1 MTKCPRC
8 NAPTN
13 YTPILVW
20 EGCNRCMFGVWE
32 YRDNLYGSRMN
43 YNENWEKYREAMR
56 EAFEV
61 LRLEKEK
68 KEVDKLC
75 EGVL

>member
-1 MTKCPRC
+1 
-8 NAPTN
+8 
-13 YTPILVW
+13 
-20 EGCNRCMFGVWE
+20 MFGVWE